1 MLYSRRVSRVMT
13 NQQRLRITFGKGDS
27 IKYIS
32 HLDLCQGWERALRRA
47 GAPLAYSLGFHPQ
60 AKLQL
65 AAALPVGYT
74 STAEVLDIILAEV
87 VSLQRFGQRLPPVLP
102 KGLLLVDV
110 ADIDIRFRS
119 LQSTLRQAEYRV
131 TVETATS
138 ASDIT
143 RRIVRFLAA
152 DRFEQQRVRKQRT
165 ETIDLRPLVHD
176 VQLEI
181 ANRGEVTLF
190 MRVSA
195 GQHGNV
201 RPGTVLAALGL
212 DAAHTQTER
221 TKLLFGFDTQ

>member
-1 MLYSRRVSRVMT
+1 MT

-27 IKYIS
+27 VKYIS
-32 HLDLCQGWERALRRA
+32 HLDLCQAWERALRRA

-65 AAALPVGYT
+65 AAALPLGYT
-74 STAEVLDIILAEV
+74 STAEVLDIILDKA
-87 VSLQRFGQRLPPVLP
+87 VSLQDFGQGLPPVLP
-102 KGLLLVDV
+102 KGLLFVGV
-110 ADIDIRFRS
+110 EDIDLRFPS

-131 TVETATS
+131 TVETASS
-138 ASDIT
+138 ASEIV
-143 RRIVRFLAA
+143 RRIGRFLAA
-152 DRFEQQRVRKQRT
+152 DRFEQQRLRKQRT

-181 ANRGEVTLF
+181 ANRGKVTLY

-212 DAAHTQTER
+212 ATAPTQTER
-221 TKLLFGFDTQ
+221 TNLLFRFDTQ

>member
-1 MLYSRRVSRVMT
+1 MT
-13 NQQRLRITFGKGDS
+13 NRQRLRITFAKGDPV
-27 IKYIS
+27 KYIS
-32 HLDLCQGWERALRRA
+32 HLDLCQAWERALRRA
-47 GAPLAYSLGFHPQ
+47 RAPLAYSVGFHPQ
-60 AKLQL
+60 PKLQL

-74 STAEVLDIILAEV
+74 STAEVMDIILDEV
-87 VSLQRFGQRLPPVLP
+87 VSLKTFRQRLPLILP
-102 KGLLLVDV
+102 KGLLLVGV
-110 ADIDIRFRS
+110 EDIALRSPS

-138 ASDIT
+138 DTEIS
-143 RRIVRFLAA
+143 RRIGTFMAA

-181 ANRGEVTLF
+181 ANRGKVTIYV
-190 MRVSA
+190 RASA

-212 DAAHTQTER
+212 GAAHTQTVR
-221 TKLLFGFDTQ
+221 TNLLFGFDTKQASGYNYGL

>member
-1 MLYSRRVSRVMT
+1 M
-13 NQQRLRITFGKGDS
+13 
-27 IKYIS
+27 KYIS
-32 HLDLCQGWERALRRA
+32 HLDLCQAWERALRRA

-65 AAALPVGYT
+65 AAALPLGYT
-74 STAEVLDIILAEV
+74 STAEVLDIILDKA
-87 VSLQRFGQRLPPVLP
+87 VSLQDFGQGLPPVLP
-102 KGLLLVDV
+102 KGFLLVGV
-110 ADIDIRFRS
+110 EDIDLRFPS

-131 TVETATS
+131 TVETASS
-138 ASDIT
+138 ASEIV
-143 RRIVRFLAA
+143 RRIGRFLAA
-152 DRFEQQRVRKQRT
+152 DRFEQQRLRKQRI

-181 ANRGEVTLF
+181 ANRGKVTLY

-212 DAAHTQTER
+212 ATAPTQTER
-221 TKLLFGFDTQ
+221 TNLLFRFDTQ